1 VKDVKVEAGAEAPEE
16 LALDVDDSVKDK
28 GCLAGGCDA
37 GLTCQSNGLC
47 AECTSS
53 GCSTTEFWSECAV
66 VGNTSCASALG
77 SGGICY
83 ATSGLVG
90 RCTVPCATDADC
102 IILLSGLT
110 CEPTAKV
117 CVRPSK

>member
-1 VKDVKVEAGAEAPEE
+1 VEPGGEVPEE
-16 LALDVDDSVKDK
+16 LELNVDDNAQIK
-28 GCLAGGCDA
+28 GCLAGSGCDA
-37 GLTCQSNGLC
+37 GLTCQSDGRC
-47 AECTSS
+47 EECTAS
-53 GCSTTEFWSECAV
+53 GSCSTTELWSECV
-66 VGNTSCASALG
+66 VLGNTSCASALG

-90 RCTVPCATDADC
+90 RCTVPCATNADC
-102 IILLSGLT
+102 PTATLGMT